1 MTKYFTVSEKALI
14 GRINRVLAKQ
24 SLRLHK
30 TRLRSP
36 SLDTLGRYYILDTN
50 TKALVDSHIP
60 LAMYAN
66 DLGVVSV
73 LEQLEDEHHTDRQ
86 KGVSAIKT
94 GQNGGSHTHQSPTP
108 NDVRLCIEGLVAQM
122 LDLS

>member
-1 MTKYFTVSEKALI
+1 MNKYFTVSENALI

-36 SLDTLGRYYILDTN
+36 SLDTLGRYYLLDTD
-50 TKALVDSHIP
+50 TKTLVDHHIP

-66 DLGVVSV
+66 DLGVLSV
-73 LEQLEDEHHTDRQ
+73 LEELE
-86 KGVSAIKT
+86 A
-94 GQNGGSHTHQSPTP
+94 
-108 NDVRLCIEGLVAQM
+108 
-122 LDLS
+122 

>member
-1 MTKYFTVSEKALI
+1 MSKHFTVSENALI

-36 SLDTLGRYYILDTN
+36 SLDNLGRYYILDTS
-50 TKALVDSHIP
+50 TRTIVDHHIA

-66 DLGVVSV
+66 DLGVLSV
-73 LEQLEDEHHTDRQ
+73 LEQLE
-86 KGVSAIKT
+86 A
-94 GQNGGSHTHQSPTP
+94 
-108 NDVRLCIEGLVAQM
+108 
-122 LDLS
+122 